1 MYAEIVC
8 RAAVFEPSP
17 LLPARVFRV
26 FRPGK
31 AAFPAGA
38 GPGGWPGLS
47 ARPNRYFLD
56 LRIYRRTFLVY
67 LLIVMLLITGVFAA
81 LIVVSRGMGLRFF
94 SSEANSSYMLLEQ
107 QLTHVSSSI
116 DSLFVR
122 LYATPSLREDFMQF
136 FISTPS
142 EYTAYRLERGG
153 SEDSFLDEC
162 SALVSETDFC
172 ITHILYDSGERIAD
186 MEYSREGY
194 SRWRSVS
201 AQEAEGFTK
210 GRLTVVRDVESAG
223 SVTFVIDPAG
233 LVYGYYCAG
242 GTAAAALEVGGVL
255 TVVGD
260 TLWQQDVD
268 WDGLVRSGAP
278 EPGFPRAGGGVFCS
292 AHSSSLFGYTLVSA
306 APWGEYMTTPLRAA
320 LIIGLAVAAGFAVVT
335 IFYARKFSKD
345 SVFIQGILQS
355 MSRAESSDFT
365 PVAVGDRRDEY
376 AMIAQHLN
384 SLYEH
389 LQTLIEQRYVLT
401 ISQQRAEIQR
411 LSAQLNPHFL
421 YNTLESI
428 RLRALKEGDAH
439 LAEATGSLGS
449 LYRSIVKTA
458 PVITIGEELEIAKKY
473 LDLMCFLDEDGFIYH
488 TDVPE
493 GALGLPTP
501 KIWMQPIIENFFK
514 HDFHGTDEL
523 KVVVISGT
531 ELDSDEAA
539 GRGPG
544 WDLEFMSNLGH
555 IGSGELAELNAAF
568 AGAAEEPEGGGIGLR
583 SVWYRL
589 RLFYGGRV
597 DMRMENCEPSGV
609 ALHISIYGEVTG
621 KDVPPADS

>member
-1 MYAEIVC
+1 
-8 RAAVFEPSP
+8 
-17 LLPARVFRV
+17 
-26 FRPGK
+26 
-31 AAFPAGA
+31 
-38 GPGGWPGLS
+38 
-47 ARPNRYFLD
+47 
-56 LRIYRRTFLVY
+56 
-67 LLIVMLLITGVFAA
+67 
-81 LIVVSRGMGLRFF
+81 
-94 SSEANSSYMLLEQ
+94 
-107 QLTHVSSSI
+107 
-116 DSLFVR
+116 
-122 LYATPSLREDFMQF
+122 MQF

-278 EPGFPRAGGGVFCS
+278 EPGFTRAGGGVFYS

-473 LDLMCFLDEDGFIYH
+473 LDLMCFLDEDGFIYLVDRKK
-488 TDVPE
+488 DVIISGGENLYPVQIE
-493 GALGLPTP
+493 DFLRHNPKIHDVAVIGLPDQRLGE
-501 KIWMQPIIENFFK
+501 IAAAIIEVAE
-514 HDFHGTDEL
+514 GETCTEDEINQFCSEL
-523 KVVVISGT
+523 PRYKRPRKVIF
-531 ELDSDEAA
+531 D
-539 GRGPG
+539 RIPR
-544 WDLEFMSNLGH
+544 N
-555 IGSGELAELNAAF
+555 
-568 AGAAEEPEGGGIGLR
+568 P
-583 SVWYRL
+583 
-589 RLFYGGRV
+589 
-597 DMRMENCEPSGV
+597 
-609 ALHISIYGEVTG
+609 TG
-621 KDVPPADS
+621 KIEKPVLREKYCGARLVEEQTTH

>member
-1 MYAEIVC
+1 MTAGSASRTWSTAA
-8 RAAVFEPSP
+8 RAT
-17 LLPARVFRV
+17 
-26 FRPGK
+26 
-31 AAFPAGA
+31 PAGA
-38 GPGGWPGLS
+38 
-47 ARPNRYFLD
+47 
-56 LRIYRRTFLVY
+56 
-67 LLIVMLLITGVFAA
+67 
-81 LIVVSRGMGLRFF
+81 
-94 SSEANSSYMLLEQ
+94 
-107 QLTHVSSSI
+107 
-116 DSLFVR
+116 
-122 LYATPSLREDFMQF
+122 PSPR
-136 FISTPS
+136 
-142 EYTAYRLERGG
+142 
-153 SEDSFLDEC
+153 
-162 SALVSETDFC
+162 
-172 ITHILYDSGERIAD
+172 
-186 MEYSREGY
+186 
-194 SRWRSVS
+194 
-201 AQEAEGFTK
+201 FTK

-278 EPGFPRAGGGVFCS
+278 EPGFTRAGGGVFYS

-355 MSRAESSDFT
+355 MSRAECSDFT

-439 LAEATGSLGS
+439 LAEATG
-449 LYRSIVKTA
+449 Y
-458 PVITIGEELEIAKKY
+458 EELR
-473 LDLMCFLDEDGFIYH
+473 DG
-488 TDVPE
+488 
-493 GALGLPTP
+493 
-501 KIWMQPIIENFFK
+501 
-514 HDFHGTDEL
+514 
-523 KVVVISGT
+523 
-531 ELDSDEAA
+531 
-539 GRGPG
+539 
-544 WDLEFMSNLGH
+544 
-555 IGSGELAELNAAF
+555 
-568 AGAAEEPEGGGIGLR
+568 
-583 SVWYRL
+583 YRL
-589 RLFYGGRV
+589 IKQVSELTGVPVLYTSGKK
-597 DMRMENCEPSGV
+597 RMLDQFLSEGHDPKY
-609 ALHISIYGEVTG
+609 IG
-621 KDVPPADS
+621 KPMYIDTYMARDWNSWIKTL